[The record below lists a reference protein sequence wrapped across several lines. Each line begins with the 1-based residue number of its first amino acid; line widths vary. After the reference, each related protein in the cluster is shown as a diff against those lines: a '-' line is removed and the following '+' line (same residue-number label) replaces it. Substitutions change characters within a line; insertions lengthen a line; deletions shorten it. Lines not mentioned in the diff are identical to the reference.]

1 MLLFR
6 GIRLREF
13 SNLLPRNDYSEG
25 KVFDIVQQ

>member
-6 GIRLREF
+6 EIRLREF
-13 SNLLPRNDYSEG
+13 SNLLQRNDYSEG